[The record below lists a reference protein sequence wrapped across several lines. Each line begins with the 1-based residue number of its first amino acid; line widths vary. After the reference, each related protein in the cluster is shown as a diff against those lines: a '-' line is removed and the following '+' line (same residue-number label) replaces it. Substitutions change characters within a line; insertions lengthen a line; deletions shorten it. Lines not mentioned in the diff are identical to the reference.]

1 MAMPLDAA
9 QRQSSTVD
17 SQMQN
22 LLNNARRFSRDS
34 PGPQSGSSSADL
46 QNFARSVSPLA
57 RDDLG
62 RKDSGG
68 SMGQPRN
75 ESPGPTFPRRQS
87 TLSDVLG
94 ENAARRLSE
103 AGVNRRPSA
112 TKILTEDTES
122 FIVGERVW
130 VDGVKPGR
138 IAYIGETKFG
148 PGDWAGVHLDEPIGK
163 NDGSVGKV
171 RYFQV
176 EPHYGVFSRLFRLT
190 REPVEG
196 AKSALHQI
204 KRYGYEVVDAP
215 IAGSAGGGV
224 GRRGSEAGGG
234 SSRRGSTSYQDDR
247 RGSMDRGGSSSP
259 RAVTPEMRRMS
270 SRNSPDSFAAAAGR
284 RTSGAINV
292 PASADRRSSLNVPD
306 RRGSMGTSPM
316 GRRTPGKSPL
326 ASPRTSRLV
335 FALVIRLKP

>member
-215 IAGSAGGGV
+215 IAGSGGKEGGV
-224 GRRGSEAGGG
+224 GRRGSEAGG
-234 SSRRGSTSYQDDR
+234 SRRGSTSYQDDR
-247 RGSMDRGGSSSP
+247 RGSMDRGSSSP
-259 RAVTPEMRRMS
+259 RAVTPEMRR
-270 SRNSPDSFAAAAGR
+270 D
-284 RTSGAINV
+284 AIQL
-292 PASADRRSSLNVPD
+292 P
-306 RRGSMGTSPM
+306 
-316 GRRTPGKSPL
+316 
-326 ASPRTSRLV
+326 
-335 FALVIRLKP
+335 

>member
-1 MAMPLDAA
+1 M
-9 QRQSSTVD
+9 
-17 SQMQN
+17 
-22 LLNNARRFSRDS
+22 
-34 PGPQSGSSSADL
+34 
-46 QNFARSVSPLA
+46 A
-57 RDDLG
+57 RDELG
-62 RKDSGG
+62 RKDSSG
-68 SMGQPRN
+68 SMGQPGRN
-75 ESPGPTFPRRQS
+75 ESPGPSFPRRQS
-87 TLSDVLG
+87 QLSHVLD
-94 ENAARRLSE
+94 ENTARRLSE

-215 IAGSAGGGV
+215 IAGSGGKEGV
-224 GRRGSEAGGG
+224 GRRGSEAGG
-234 SSRRGSTSYQDDR
+234 SRRGSTSYQDDR
-247 RGSMDRGGSSSP
+247 RGSMDGAPPARG
-259 RAVTPEMRRMS
+259 R
-270 SRNSPDSFAAAAGR
+270 
-284 RTSGAINV
+284 
-292 PASADRRSSLNVPD
+292 
-306 RRGSMGTSPM
+306 
-316 GRRTPGKSPL
+316 
-326 ASPRTSRLV
+326 
-335 FALVIRLKP
+335 